1 MTVKQ
6 NGKKDTRMIQW
17 IAFDADDTL
26 WENESYYHEG
36 QQKLAA
42 LLAPF
47 QPEEVVEA
55 TLLEIETRNLPWY
68 GYGIKAFGLSM
79 IETAIHL
86 SDGAVGSKEIQVIL
100 DHLGSMLRKPAEL
113 LPGVLETLELLRK
126 DYQLMVI
133 TKGDILDQERKL
145 TNSKLENF
153 FKAYEVVSD
162 KLEYTYTKILER
174 HQIKPN
180 EFLMV
185 GNSLRSDIL
194 PVVKIG
200 GFGVYIPHRF
210 TWAHEVVE
218 ISPHSDGFIQIDSF
232 DNLPAVLEK
241 INYSS

>member
-1 MTVKQ
+1 
-6 NGKKDTRMIQW
+6 MIRW
-17 IAFDADDTL
+17 IGFDADDTL

-36 QQKLAA
+36 QEKLASILSPYHSA
-42 LLAPF
+42 
-47 QPEEVVEA
+47 EIVDA
-55 TLLEIETRNLPWY
+55 TLLEIETKNMPWY

-79 IETAIHL
+79 IETAIYL
-86 SDGAVGSKEIQVIL
+86 SDGAVGSKEINILL
-100 DHLGSMLRKPAEL
+100 DHLHTMLRKPAEL
-113 LPGVLETLELLRK
+113 LPGVLDTLEILEH

-162 KLEYTYTKILER
+162 KMEHTYTKILER
-174 HQIKPN
+174 HQIQPG

-218 ISPHSDGFIQIDSF
+218 TNDHSEGYIQIDSF
-232 DNLPAVLEK
+232 SQLPPVLEK
-241 INYSS
+241 LKHQ